1 MLTNIKRGILTA
13 IIITLIA
20 VSVRFYNYSEWS
32 IDIDEGFMPAELEM
46 IDLRSYDD
54 LKHVLMD
61 YFTFNNYKQ
70 LNMYKNQNN
79 INKENTDQLS
89 NIIRANETLAIKTYP
104 FYQYIVNQAVRI
116 KGTVDESSL
125 RIPSVIFG
133 ILSILL
139 VYLLCNRYFNFHIAI
154 IVASF
159 TILHPLIQFHSQNAR
174 YYSVA
179 YFFSLLV
186 IYSSLRIREMLLN
199 GPITLKTKILFFIA
213 GILLWAPML
222 IHVFLIFSIIFM
234 LLMLID
240 VILQKGVIEFLRR
253 SAYLLVPFVI
263 VGVFVAINQLIFMKG
278 YLGHEMEREIFH
290 EVGGSHLIHN
300 IISLIY
306 NYGIYFWMIIPL
318 GVWIALRDD
327 NRIYKI
333 FVLSF
338 VVNLIVYLALSLK
351 TSYMRHDYFYA
362 AMPLFL
368 IIIAYS
374 IVKSAEIYV
383 KEKRH
388 AIIISY
394 ALSLFLI
401 GLMLPEFVSNFYI
414 DGNRLN
420 WKSAAEY
427 VEGKSS
433 KESDMKVEI
442 YSPSPGNLDFY
453 LGKTKNPY
461 KNISLRK
468 MDTNHVDNN
477 SGKVFVII
485 PLTRAGL
492 DVRNVPSDVK
502 KYIFE
507 KGRLEEILGRNRFD
521 VRICKLAI
529 FRVK

>member
-1 MLTNIKRGILTA
+1 MGKFGKREIIALIVILVVA
-13 IIITLIA
+13 I
-20 VSVRFYNYSEWS
+20 SVRFYKYSEWS
-32 IDIDEGFMPAELEM
+32 IDIDEGFTPSELVM
-46 IDLRSYDD
+46 IDLKSFKDI
-54 LKHVLMD
+54 KNVLVD
-61 YFTFNNYKQ
+61 YFTLNNISQ
-70 LNMYKNQNN
+70 LEMYKKKDG
-79 INKENTDQLS
+79 ISDEESDYLTTLMK
-89 NIIRANETLAIKTYP
+89 ANETLALKIYP
-104 FYQYIVNQAVRI
+104 LYQYIVNQAVRI
-116 KGTVDESSL
+116 KGTVNESSL

-186 IYSSLRIREMLLN
+186 IYGSLRIREVLLN

-222 IHVFLIFSIIFM
+222 VHVFLIFSIIFM

-240 VILQKGVIEFLRR
+240 VILQKGVVEFLRR

-318 GVWIALRDD
+318 GVWIALKDD
-327 NRIYKI
+327 NRIFRI
-333 FVLSF
+333 VTFSF
-338 VVNLIVYLALSLK
+338 ILNLIVYLGLSLK

-368 IIIAYS
+368 IIVAYA
-374 IVKSAEIYV
+374 IVKSTELYV
-383 KEKRH
+383 REKRH

-401 GLMLPEFVSNFYI
+401 GLMLPEFVSNFQI

-427 VEGKSS
+427 VQGNSS

-453 LGKTKNPY
+453 MRKIKNPY

-485 PLTRAGL
+485 PLTRAGF

-507 KGRLEEILGRNRFD
+507 NGMLERILGRNRFD

-529 FRVK
+529 FRIK